1 MELEVR
7 YCKGA
12 IEGEIGTNINGSIY
26 SRTKREPINNGRL
39 FAYFITIY
47 LP

>member
-12 IEGEIGTNINGSIY
+12 IKGEISTNIYGSIY
-26 SRTKREPINNGRL
+26 SRTKCELVNNGRL